1 VDFGRLA
8 LATAGICDTE
18 GSNQET
24 IMNGG
29 SRVAEVLRSQGVS
42 HLFTLCG
49 GHISPV
55 LVESKR
61 RGIRV
66 IDTRHEANA
75 VFAADAV
82 ARLTGVPGVAAVTAG
97 PGVTNAITALK
108 NAQLAQSPL
117 VLIGGATATM
127 LRGRGALQ
135 DIDQMALVR
144 PHVKWAAR
152 PSSLREV
159 VPALEKAFRI
169 ARSGVPGPTF
179 VELAVDLLYDES
191 TVRTWYK
198 AKLDKPQKN
207 LSEHALSLYVRGHL
221 AYLFTGSSHPTISPP
236 APVHSGAPRGD
247 EVDAAVRMLAEA
259 KKPVM
264 VIGSQ
269 VMLHPQRVGELI
281 ASIERIG
288 APVYLSGMARGLLGK
303 GHPLQMRHQ
312 RRKAL
317 RESDLVVLCGV
328 PCDFRLD
335 YGSHVARTRVIGV
348 NLGEEDLNKNRK
360 PNLGVLAD
368 PHVFLTQVAHELP
381 PEPSARDPWFETLR
395 ARDAARDQE
404 IASMGDQTV
413 EHINP
418 LRLCQ
423 AIEAQLT
430 GDSVLVGDGG
440 DFVATASYI
449 VSPRKP
455 YSWLDPGVFGTLG
468 VGAGFAMGAKLV
480 RPEAEVWLLYGDGAA
495 GFSIMEFDT
504 MARHGLAI
512 IAVVGNDAGWTQI
525 AREQVEVLGDD
536 VGCPLAHMDYHKVA
550 EGCGG
555 VGIVIKEPGEVEGAL
570 ARAREAAR
578 QGKPVLVNA
587 IMGKTDFRKGSIS
600 M

>member
-1 VDFGRLA
+1 
-8 LATAGICDTE
+8 
-18 GSNQET
+18 
-24 IMNGG
+24 MNGG

-42 HLFTLCG
+42 HLFALCG
-49 GHISPV
+49 GHIAPI
-55 LVESKR
+55 LVECKR
-61 RGIRV
+61 RNIRV
-66 IDTRHEANA
+66 IDTRHEVNA
-75 VFAADAV
+75 VFAADAM

-117 VLIGGATATM
+117 VLLGGATATM

-152 PSSLREV
+152 PNSLREV

-169 ARSGVPGPTF
+169 ATSGVPGPVF

-191 TVRTWYK
+191 LVRDWYK
-198 AKLDKPQKN
+198 AKTDKPQKN
-207 LSEHALSLYVRGHL
+207 LGEHAMSLYIRGHL
-221 AYLFTGSSHPTISPP
+221 AYLFTGSSHPTIHPP
-236 APVHSGAPRGD
+236 EPAHSRAPQGD
-247 EVDAAVRMLAEA
+247 EVDAAARMLAEA
-259 KKPVM
+259 DKPVM

-269 VMLHPQRVGELI
+269 VMLHPERVDELI
-281 ASIERIG
+281 TSIERIG

-303 GHPLQMRHQ
+303 GHPLQMRHK
-312 RRKAL
+312 RRNAL
-317 RESDLVVLCGV
+317 READVVVLCGV

-335 YGSHVARTRVIGV
+335 YGSHVSRAKVIGV
-348 NLGEEDLNKNRK
+348 NLDDGDLNKNRK

-368 PHVFLTQVAHELP
+368 PHLFLTRVAHELP
-381 PEPSARDPWFETLR
+381 PEPRTRDPWMGTLR
-395 ARDAARDQE
+395 DRDAARDQE
-404 IASMGDQTV
+404 IAAMGDDGV

-423 AIEAQLT
+423 AIEAQLDD
-430 GDSVLVGDGG
+430 DSVLVGDGG

-449 VSPRKP
+449 VAPRKP

-468 VGAGFAMGAKLV
+468 VGAGFAIGAKLV
-480 RPEAEVWLLYGDGAA
+480 RPEADVWLLYGDGAA

-525 AREQVEVLGDD
+525 AREQVDVLGDD
-536 VGCPLAHMDYHKVA
+536 VGCPLTHMDYHKVA

-555 VGIVIKEPGEVEGAL
+555 VGIVIKEPGEVQDAL
-570 ARAREAAR
+570 AEARAIAR
-578 QGKPVLVNA
+578 QGRPVLVNA
-587 IMGKTDFRKGSIS
+587 IIGKTDFRKGSIS